1 MAFPPRPGVGGPV
14 RIHELPVEP
23 GVTAHVGVFGG
34 GQSPVLRVSDGDE
47 VVTGTLGLWA
57 GRVTRADTLADVL
70 RLRAAY
76 PGVGPHTLTG
86 PIAVDGARPGDA
98 LRVEILDVRPGTHGF
113 NLATPHGVSRGVL
126 SDRFPDGILRH
137 FDLDPAAGVATSGDL
152 RLPIRP
158 FPGFVGV
165 SPAAPQPHGSVEP
178 GPFGGNLDIA
188 DMVSGSA
195 VWLPVQREGGLLYLG
210 DGHAAQGNGELDG
223 TAIECDLEVLR
234 VRLRLA
240 PGVRLRYPR
249 ITSAEHLTTVGL
261 GASLAEAVRVA
272 TEDMVTWAAGTGLAE
287 SDAYVLC
294 SVAGQVSVS
303 QVVNRV
309 VGVHLRL
316 GRDLLP
322 ERAAQW
328 P

>member
-1 MAFPPRPGVGGPV
+1 M

-34 GQSPVLRVSDGDE
+34 GQPPVLRVSDGDE

-57 GRVTRADTLADVL
+57 GRVTPADTLADVL

-98 LRVEILDVRPGTHGF
+98 IGVEIIQARPGTHGF
-113 NLATPHGVSRGVL
+113 NLATPHGLSRGVL
-126 SDRFPDGILRH
+126 ADRFPDGILRH
-137 FDLDPAAGVATSGDL
+137 FDIDPVARVATGGDL

-165 SPAAPQPHGSVEP
+165 APAAPRPHGSVEP
-178 GPFGGNLDIA
+178 GPVGGNLDIA
-188 DMVSGSA
+188 DAVPGST
-195 VWLPVQREGGLLYLG
+195 VWLPVQRDGGLLYVG

-223 TAIECDLEVLR
+223 TAIECDLDVLR

-240 PGVRLRYPR
+240 PGARLRYPR
-249 ITSAEHLTTVGL
+249 ITSAGHLTTVGL
-261 GASLAEAVRVA
+261 GADLAEAVRVA
-272 TEDMVTWAAGTGLAE
+272 TEDMVAWAAGTGLAE
-287 SDAYVLC
+287 ADAYVLC
-294 SVAGQVSVS
+294 SLAGQVCVS

-316 GRDLLP
+316 ARDLLP
-322 ERAAQW
+322 GRAAQW
-328 P
+328 S